1 MRANLDADG
10 IANQRF
16 RSINWNA
23 EATAPQTAVV
33 CIIAA
38 LLSCCFTGF
47 VFGVS
52 NNQFHLPIMERLYD
66 EPQFANDAFV
76 QSLKYFSFGVWLT
89 LAAVPKFADGGYGI
103 FLLLFYAS

>member
-1 MRANLDADG
+1 MRANLDAQG

-52 NNQFHLPIMERLYD
+52 NNLFHLPIMAIDRVQVDRID
-66 EPQFANDAFV
+66 ETLVGRPIV
-76 QSLKYFSFGVWLT
+76 VVLTIGPRRVPVGSVSSLS
-89 LAAVPKFADGGYGI
+89 LAGPDQGRNA
-103 FLLLFYAS
+103 